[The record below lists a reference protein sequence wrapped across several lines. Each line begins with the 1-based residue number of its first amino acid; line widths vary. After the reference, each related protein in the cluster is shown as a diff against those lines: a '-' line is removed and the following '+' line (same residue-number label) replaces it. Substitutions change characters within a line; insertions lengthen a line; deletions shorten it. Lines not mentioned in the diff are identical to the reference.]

1 MGQFT
6 HTVEETYSFAEHV
19 VVKQE
24 VSGPEGSSPA
34 GLLVNAAQLTQAP
47 EETYWSTAQDCLA
60 VVIPAPKLST

>member
-1 MGQFT
+1 M
-6 HTVEETYSFAEHV
+6 
-19 VVKQE
+19 KQE

-47 EETYWSTAQDCLA
+47 EETYWLTAQDCLA